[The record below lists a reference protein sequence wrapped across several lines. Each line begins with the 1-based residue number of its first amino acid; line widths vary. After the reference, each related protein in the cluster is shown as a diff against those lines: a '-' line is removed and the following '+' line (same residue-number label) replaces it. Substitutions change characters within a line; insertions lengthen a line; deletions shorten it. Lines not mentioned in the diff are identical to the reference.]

1 MQMQRIVFIS
11 ILIFPIIVNGCA
23 GGGKVAGDVTG
34 EKKELFKEKRLV
46 MGTYAEVA
54 VYDTDKEK
62 AARAVDEAFDEM
74 ERLDGLMSNYK
85 TTSELS
91 RINRDA
97 PLAPTGCDPELL
109 GVIEDSVR
117 YSRLSGGAFDIT
129 VEHLEIMWGF
139 YDGKARVPEADELAE
154 VLPAVSYENIEIEGE
169 GDSRLI
175 CFSHPG
181 TRIDLAGIG
190 KGFAVDKAVDVL
202 KRHGIT
208 SALVNIGEDI
218 YALGHPPDA
227 DAWKIGI
234 HHLFGYLELKDKGVS
249 TSLDYVRSVTIN
261 GKRYSHI
268 FDPRTGMPVEKVV
281 SVTVIAD
288 TAMEADALSTAAFV
302 LGPEEGEDLLEDID
316 GVGGIIAYQ
325 DDEGEINF
333 ELTETAEKLFK
344 KEVAAAQQEPL
355 EEVSGEKK

>member
-1 MQMQRIVFIS
+1 
-11 ILIFPIIVNGCA
+11 
-23 GGGKVAGDVTG
+23 
-34 EKKELFKEKRLV
+34 
-46 MGTYAEVA
+46 
-54 VYDTDKEK
+54 
-62 AARAVDEAFDEM
+62 
-74 ERLDGLMSNYK
+74 
-85 TTSELS
+85 
-91 RINRDA
+91 
-97 PLAPTGCDPELL
+97 
-109 GVIEDSVR
+109 
-117 YSRLSGGAFDIT
+117 
-129 VEHLEIMWGF
+129 MWGF
-139 YDGKARVPEADELAE
+139 YEGRVRVPEADEIE
-154 VLPAVSYENIEIEGE
+154 GVLPAVSYENIEIEGE

-175 CFSHPG
+175 SFSHPG
-181 TRIDLAGIG
+181 TRIDLGGIG
-190 KGFAVDKAVDVL
+190 KGFAVDKAVDAL
-202 KRHGIT
+202 KRHEIT
-208 SALVNIGEDI
+208 SALVNLGGDI

-234 HHLFGYLELKDKGVS
+234 QHPRDRDTLLGYLELKDKGVA
-249 TSLDYVRSVTIN
+249 TSRDYGRFVTIN

-268 FDPRTGMPVEKVV
+268 LDPRTGMPVEKVV

-288 TAMEADALSTAAFV
+288 TAMEADALSVAAFV